1 MSRADPWKPGLLGHI
16 CSWLDPCWVQRH
28 HQLLWLDVT
37 IFRGGGYPMEK
48 AATLPRSHEIVVE
61 KREGISLKR
70 LQSPGPLFLLSAC
83 WGGAM

>member
-16 CSWLDPCWVQRH
+16 CPWLDPCWVQCH

-61 KREGISLKR
+61 KGEEKQPYVPALVSLTP
-70 LQSPGPLFLLSAC
+70 SV
-83 WGGAM
+83 

>member
-1 MSRADPWKPGLLGHI
+1 
-16 CSWLDPCWVQRH
+16 
-28 HQLLWLDVT
+28 
-37 IFRGGGYPMEK
+37 MEK
-48 AATLPRSHEIVVE
+48 AATVPRSHEIVVE